1 MSGPMTSTSW
11 THSYSKQSNWTVC
24 RRSVERAKL
33 NYLSDWLTVLP
44 TSQDHFDLT
53 AQEFRDALALR
64 YRKPLLNVPSGCD
77 GCGAP
82 FSLDHALVCRKGGLI
97 IQRHNE
103 VRDAVGDLAA
113 LVWGQVVSE
122 PVVRDASVD
131 GDALIADLGVR
142 GVWEPQAM
150 VLFDIRV
157 VDTDAR
163 SYLSH
168 SPSAVLASAEAE
180 KKRKYCDA
188 CTECR
193 ATFTPLC
200 FSVDGLVGD
209 EAACFLKHLG
219 RSLSSTWERHYGEV
233 IRWLRARLAFAL
245 VRATNVCVRGS
256 STKWHSLGL
265 EDGAAVPF
273 D

>member
-1 MSGPMTSTSW
+1 M
-11 THSYSKQSNWTVC
+11 
-24 RRSVERAKL
+24 ERAKL
-33 NYLSDWLTVLP
+33 SDLSDWLTVLP
-44 TSQDHFDLT
+44 TSQDNFDLT

-82 FSLDHALVCRKGGLI
+82 FSLDHALVRRKGGLS

-103 VRDAVGDLAA
+103 VRDAVSGLAA
-113 LVWGQVVSE
+113 VVFGRVVSE

-142 GVWEPQAM
+142 GVLEPQAM
-150 VLFDIRV
+150 ALFDIRV

-168 SPSAVLASAEAE
+168 SPSAVLALAEAE

-200 FSVDGLVGD
+200 FSVNGLVSD

-219 RSLSSTWERHYGEV
+219 RSLSSTWKCHYDEV
-233 IRWLRARLAFAL
+233 IRWLRAPLAFTL
-245 VRATNVCVRGS
+245 VRATMFVLGGLGPNGAHWGWKMEQLFLLINFIAGS
-256 STKWHSLGL
+256 
-265 EDGAAVPF
+265 
-273 D
+273 